1 MESEFCHC
9 RSNPRKSELETIV
22 RDELEIMSIAPPS
35 ASKAGKLGSVD
46 KEESRGLAFTLSAL
60 RRITECALNSAS

>member
-1 MESEFCHC
+1 MGYVESEFCHC

-35 ASKAGKLGSVD
+35 ASKVGKL
-46 KEESRGLAFTLSAL
+46 EELTKRNQGVYRSPYQR
-60 RRITECALNSAS
+60 